1 MRDDERA
8 DGGQFRERV
17 RPGLGGEGTG
27 EVVQHVVASMV
38 ADRHEERGEE
48 DCAAGAL
55 PETGAQALGRAHK
68 DVVSAA
74 L

>member
-8 DGGQFRERV
+8 DGGQLRERV
-17 RPGLGGEGTG
+17 RPGPGS
-27 EVVQHVVASMV
+27 EVPGKIVQHVVASMV
-38 ADRHEERGEE
+38 AERHKERGEE
-48 DCAAGAL
+48 GRAVGAL
-55 PETGAQALGRAHK
+55 VEASAQALGRVHE